1 MLVLTRS
8 IGQRI
13 ILKTSDGDV
22 IVSVQDVRR
31 QLVRVGIT
39 APRTMKIYREEV
51 LAQIEGEEASRAK
64 EAQENQATPSP

>member
-51 LAQIEGEEASRAK
+51 LAQIEGKEASRAK
-64 EAQENQATPSP
+64 ETQENQATPSP